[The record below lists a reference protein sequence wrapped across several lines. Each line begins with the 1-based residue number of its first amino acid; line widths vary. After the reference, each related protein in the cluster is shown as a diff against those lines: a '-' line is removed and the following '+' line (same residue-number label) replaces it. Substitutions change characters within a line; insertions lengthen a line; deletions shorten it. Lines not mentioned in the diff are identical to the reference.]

1 VCGRLPPA
9 SSYSIDYGWPRFRI
23 IAEISHSKPNVA
35 VRIAFFISKSGIKPR
50 EAIVVTTTNA
60 AVKLPHRAT
69 HELRRFVSVFVYLYI
84 IIGAITVFKTAVL
97 HTQGIEYAFWGISAI
112 KAAVL
117 AKFMLLGHAMKIGE
131 GDTTSPLIWPTL
143 HRALGFLV
151 LLVILTIIEEIVV
164 GLLHHRP
171 AIASLGELFGTGL
184 QETLA
189 GYLIM
194 LLVLVPY
201 FAFRVLGEAL
211 GEGRLVRMFFV
222 AREPGYGSYD
232 DQAMTK

>member
-1 VCGRLPPA
+1 MLNWPPL
-9 SSYSIDYGWPRFRI
+9 
-23 IAEISHSKPNVA
+23 AEIPHYYRNITFQTKRCCQNS
-35 VRIAFFISKSGIKPR
+35 FFIFKSGIKLR
-50 EAIVVTTTNA
+50 EVIVVTMTSATA
-60 AVKLPHRAT
+60 KLPHRAT
-69 HELRRFVSVFVYLYI
+69 HELRQFAIVFVYLYI

-97 HTQGIEYAFWGISAI
+97 HTQGIDYAFWGISAV

-143 HRALGFLV
+143 HRTLGFLV
-151 LLVILTIIEEIVV
+151 LLVILTIVEEIVV

-171 AIASLGELFGTGL
+171 AIASLGELFGIRL

-194 LLVLVPY
+194 LLVLIPY

-222 AREPGYGSYD
+222 AREP
-232 DQAMTK
+232 

>member
-1 VCGRLPPA
+1 V
-9 SSYSIDYGWPRFRI
+9 
-23 IAEISHSKPNVA
+23 E
-35 VRIAFFISKSGIKPR
+35 
-50 EAIVVTTTNA
+50 TTTNA
-60 AVKLPHRAT
+60 TTTKATTTNATSNATAKPPHRAT
-69 HELRRFVSVFVYLYI
+69 HELRRFAIVFVYLYVV
-84 IIGAITVFKTAVL
+84 IGAITLFKTAVL
-97 HTQGIEYAFWGISAI
+97 HTQGIDFAFWGISAI

-151 LLVILTIIEEIVV
+151 LLIILTIIEEIVV

-171 AIASLGELFGTGL
+171 AIASLGELFGPRL

-194 LLVLVPY
+194 LLVLIPY
-201 FAFRVLGEAL
+201 FAFAVLGEVL

-222 AREPGYGSYD
+222 ARAP
-232 DQAMTK
+232 

>member
-1 VCGRLPPA
+1 
-9 SSYSIDYGWPRFRI
+9 
-23 IAEISHSKPNVA
+23 
-35 VRIAFFISKSGIKPR
+35 
-50 EAIVVTTTNA
+50 VVTTTNSTA
-60 AVKLPHRAT
+60 KPLHRAT
-69 HELRRFVSVFVYLYI
+69 HELRQFAILFVYLYI

-97 HTQGIEYAFWGISAI
+97 HAHGIDYAFWGISAI

-143 HRALGFLV
+143 HRTLGFLV
-151 LLVILTIIEEIVV
+151 LLVILSILEEIVV

-171 AIASLGELFGTGL
+171 AIASLGELFGPRL

-189 GYLIM
+189 GYIIM
-194 LLVLVPY
+194 LLVLIPY
-201 FAFRVLGEAL
+201 FAFRVLGESL

-222 AREPGYGSYD
+222 AREP
-232 DQAMTK
+232 